1 MKTLLPHQ
9 IEDAQFLAARH
20 FAGNFSGMGSGK
32 TLSALEAFRLVREL
46 VTDQVIIIGPPISL
60 RMWQAEFEEFFPGDT
75 AQLVKTG
82 KTKIDGSATALIM
95 SYEIATKRAVE
106 LSRLKAR
113 ALIMDE
119 AHACKSVKAKRTK
132 AILGSGGLAGS
143 VDHTWF
149 LTGTPVTRWNDD
161 LYPFLCRADIGG
173 MRERCGG
180 DSTDRFNLRYTVVQ
194 SRKFPGARY
203 PTKMTV
209 GSRNTDELHSW
220 IFGDN
225 IKELFYGP
233 TASELAVRRELADV
247 WAAMPPLTTN
257 RLQIGLDMDDELR
270 DILAGFKTVKQIE
283 QAVASNDE
291 HIATA
296 RRKIGE
302 GKVLSAAAEIRDR
315 IDIGQG
321 PILVGAW
328 HRSVIDALAGDLSD
342 LRVGVLDG
350 RTSANEKG
358 RLQDAFNA
366 KELDVLIGQIA
377 AMGVSLN
384 LQHGGNRI
392 IVVEEDWSP
401 AVMDQFYARLHRIG
415 QTEHVHIDILES
427 DDKLS
432 QAVRRISN
440 AKRGAHAAAM
450 GDKR

>member
-1 MKTLLPHQ
+1 MKSLLPHQ
-9 IEDAQFLAARH
+9 IADSEFLAARR

-60 RMWQAEFEEFFPGDT
+60 RMWQSEFEEFFPHDT

-82 KTKIDGSATALIM
+82 KTKIDGAATALIM

-106 LSRLKAR
+106 LWRLKAR

-119 AHACKSVKAKRTK
+119 AHACKSVKAKRTV
-132 AILGSGGLAGS
+132 AILGNNGLASS
-143 VDHTWF
+143 VDHTWC
-149 LTGTPVTRWNDD
+149 LTGTPITRWNDD
-161 LYPFLCRADIGG
+161 LYPFLCRADLTG
-173 MRERCGG
+173 MKERCGG
-180 DSTDRFNLRYTVVQ
+180 MSTDRFNLRYTIVQ
-194 SRKFPGARY
+194 SRKFSGARY

-209 GSRNTDELHSW
+209 GSRNTDELYRW

-225 IKELFYGP
+225 
-233 TASELAVRRELADV
+233 LAVRRELADV
-247 WAAMPPLTTN
+247 WAAMPPLTTT

-270 DILAGFKTVKQIE
+270 EILNGFKTVRQIE

-296 RRKIGE
+296 RRKVGE

-328 HRSVIDALAGDLSD
+328 HRSVIDALADELSD

-401 AVMDQFYARLHRIG
+401 SVMGQFYGRLHRIG
-415 QTEHVHIDILES
+415 QTDHVHIDILDS
-427 DDKLS
+427 DDQLS

-440 AKRGAHAAAM
+440 AKRGAHATAM
-450 GDKR
+450 GDKQ

>member
-32 TLSALEAFRLVREL
+32 TLSALEAFRLVRKL
-46 VTDQVIIIGPPISL
+46 VTDQVIVIGPPISL

-82 KTKIDGSATALIM
+82 KTKIDGAAAALIM

-143 VDHTWF
+143 VDRTWF
-149 LTGTPVTRWNDD
+149 LTGTPITRWNDD
-161 LYPFLCRADIGG
+161 LYPFLCRADLTG

-209 GSRNTDELHSW
+209 GSRNTDELHRW
-220 IFGDN
+220 LFGDN
-225 IKELFYGP
+225 
-233 TASELAVRRELADV
+233 LAVRRELADV

-270 DILAGFKTVKQIE
+270 DILAGFKTVQQIE

-328 HRSVIDALAGDLSD
+328 HRSVIDALAGELSD

-358 RLQDAFNA
+358 RLQDAFNN
-366 KELDVLIGQIA
+366 KDLDVLIGQIA

-392 IVVEEDWSP
+392 VVVEEDWSP

-440 AKRGAHAAAM
+440 TKRGAHAAAM